1 MRVALGLVGTALLI
15 VSVNLPILQ
24 DRTLYKLH
32 GYSIPFWQYGDW
44 FSSAAL
50 LFVVLYAF
58 FLTLLRKYRFLW
70 IPGVAALLIFSYII
84 ITPLRAFRKSGYY
97 LTPKFSTM
105 SFSPPL
111 IVWWLVPVL
120 LLGPLLLIMAALW
133 RDRKKH

>member
-1 MRVALGLVGTALLI
+1 VGTALLI

-24 DRTLYKLH
+24 DRTLCKLH
-32 GYSIPFWQYGDW
+32 GYIIPFWQYGDT

-70 IPGVAALLIFSYII
+70 IPGVASLVIFSYII
-84 ITPLRAFRKSGYY
+84 ITPFRAFRKTGYY
-97 LTPKFSTM
+97 ITPRFSTM

-111 IVWWLVPVL
+111 IEWWLVPVL

-133 RDRKKH
+133 RDRKR